1 MENPEVLP
9 PDFQAR
15 AVFVR
20 APPTPSLLAEMASSW
35 RWVED
40 KEERGAFRLPSR
52 VLLVLQHR
60 FIYPIVGLAPPGGE
74 MVYLTSA
81 KPISRHH
88 GTAICVTHS
97 VFLPLPLIA
106 ERGLSVVYLIRDS
119 RSVGVLSQ
127 RRPPL
132 A

>member
-1 MENPEVLP
+1 MAHRSVHIPLP
-9 PDFQAR
+9 KPPPCRQSHAGR
-15 AVFVR
+15 AK
-20 APPTPSLLAEMASSW
+20 
-35 RWVED
+35 
-40 KEERGAFRLPSR
+40 KEREPFDSPSR

-81 KPISRHH
+81 KPISQHH